1 MVLRILLLVL
11 SCSCIPKSGGGPSS
25 TDNISVTLAT
35 VDYSPD
41 DDAPEVLPSTV
52 QSALEDELKTRGL
65 RSSAPI
71 AQGYRDTLG
80 QFQVVQRQLARLA
93 EDADDTELI
102 VLIHTRVEFFSLLV
116 GRYRWTVQATLAVAD
131 PADPSTHL
139 ERTVEIPVF
148 LPFHHQ
154 QEAAALE
161 AATPALARE
170 LGSLLDS
177 WLRTPTQ
184 GD

>member
-11 SCSCIPKSGGGPSS
+11 SCACIPKSGGGS
-25 TDNISVTLAT
+25 TDANNASVTMAT

-41 DDAPEVLPSTV
+41 DSAPDVLPSTV
-52 QSALEDELKTRGL
+52 QSALEAELKARGL
-65 RSSAPI
+65 SSSSPLG
-71 AQGYRDTLG
+71 QEYRDTLG
-80 QFQVVQRQLARLA
+80 QFQVVQRQLTRLA
-93 EDADDTELI
+93 EDSEDTDLI
-102 VLIHTRVEFFSLLV
+102 VLLHTRVEFFSLMV

-131 PADPSTHL
+131 PDDPSTHL

-154 QEAAALE
+154 QEAEALE

-170 LGSLLDS
+170 LGYLLDS
-177 WLRTPTQ
+177 WLRTPAQ
-184 GD
+184 SN

>member
-1 MVLRILLLVL
+1 
-11 SCSCIPKSGGGPSS
+11 
-25 TDNISVTLAT
+25 
-35 VDYSPD
+35 
-41 DDAPEVLPSTV
+41 
-52 QSALEDELKTRGL
+52 
-65 RSSAPI
+65 
-71 AQGYRDTLG
+71 
-80 QFQVVQRQLARLA
+80 VVQRQLALLA
-93 EDADDTELI
+93 EDAEDTELI

-131 PADPSTHL
+131 PEDPSTHL

-154 QEAAALE
+154 QEAEALE

-184 GD
+184 DD